1 MHVGIGLPNTLHGA
15 DRELVLSWA
24 EWADDGPFT
33 SLGVFDRLRYHGLD
47 PVATL
52 AACAS
57 VTDEIEL
64 ATTIIAGPLRQNAA
78 LAKKAATID
87 VLSGGR
93 LTLGM
98 ALGARKDDYETAGVD
113 FRNRG
118 RRFDQQLAE
127 LREYWEGDEVGP
139 DPVQEGGPTILVGGD
154 SDHTYRRVGRF
165 ADGYIHGGGP
175 PRAFAKQA
183 ERAQAAWVESERPG
197 EPEIWGHGY
206 YALGGEEAAEKGR
219 EYLLDYYEFTG
230 PFAERIADGL
240 LTTPQEVT
248 QFVRGYEDEG
258 CDELVLFPTVAD
270 PEQFD
275 LLADTVGN
283 RWNGSDDA

>member
-1 MHVGIGLPNTLHGA
+1 MQVGIGLPNTLDGA
-15 DRELVLSWA
+15 DRELILSWA
-24 EWADDGPFT
+24 RWADEGPFT
-33 SLGVFDRLRYHGLD
+33 SLGVFDRLCYHGLD

-57 VTDEIEL
+57 VTEEIEL
-64 ATTIIAGPLRQNAA
+64 ATTIIAGPLRNNAA
-78 LAKKAATID
+78 LAKKAATLD
-87 VLSGGR
+87 VLSNGR

-98 ALGARKDDYETAGVD
+98 ALGARKDDYDAAGVE
-113 FRNRG
+113 FGKRG
-118 RRFDQQLAE
+118 RLFDQQLAE
-127 LREYWEGDEVGP
+127 LRDYWEGDDVGP

-154 SDHTYRRVGRF
+154 SDNTYRRVGRF

-175 PRAFAKQA
+175 PRAFARQA
-183 ERAQAAWVESERPG
+183 ERANAAWTECERP
-197 EPEIWGHGY
+197 ETPAVWGHGY
-206 YALGGEEAAEKGR
+206 YALGDEDVAEKGR

-270 PEQFD
+270 SEQFD
-275 LLADTVGN
+275 LLADTLGDK
-283 RWNGSDDA
+283 WDGSDRA